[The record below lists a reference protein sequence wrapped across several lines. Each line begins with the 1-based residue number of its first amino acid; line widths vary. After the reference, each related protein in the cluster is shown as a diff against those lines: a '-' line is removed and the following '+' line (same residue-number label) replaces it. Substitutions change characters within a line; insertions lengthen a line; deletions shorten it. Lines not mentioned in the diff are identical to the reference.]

1 MPQIVI
7 VIFILFL
14 FIAPKLFKKLLF
26 IHIVTAI
33 MAYFALSLLG
43 GINGA
48 TKGGVNEGLYEKE
61 SIYLLYYV
69 FSLVGTML
77 LGIVAGII
85 VKIFAD
91 E

>member
-1 MPQIVI
+1 MPL
-7 VIFILFL
+7 IFIAVFVLFL
-14 FIAPKLFKKLLF
+14 FVAPKLFKTLLT

-33 MAYFALSLLG
+33 VAFFALLLLG
-43 GINGA
+43 GIGGA
-48 TKGGVNEGLYEKE
+48 LKSGPNAGLYEKE
-61 SIYLLYYV
+61 SIYLLFYAV
-69 FSLVGTML
+69 ASVGTML